1 MSIERRVA
9 VVTGSGQGI
18 GAGCA
23 RSLAQAGFSVVLMS
37 PSERSRNLAR
47 ELGGVGLRGS
57 VLDDA
62 DLNRLVELAIDSYGR
77 IDAVVNNMGH
87 GGSLPGPIERTT
99 YDPRSERP
107 LLEIE
112 DRVWHESLDMYLMNV
127 VRMARLVTP
136 VMTRAGGGAIV
147 NISSMNALEPRAMY
161 PMSVLRGALHG
172 FTKLYADRYAR
183 HGIRMNN
190 LLPGF
195 VQTGNVS
202 LSADAQDSIP
212 MGRIATLEEIG
223 AACVF
228 LCSAASSYMM
238 GQQVLVDGGLNRAVR

>member
-87 GGSLPGPIERTT
+87 GGQGN
-99 YDPRSERP
+99 
-107 LLEIE
+107 
-112 DRVWHESLDMYLMNV
+112 RVKEVGD
-127 VRMARLVTP
+127 
-136 VMTRAGGGAIV
+136 
-147 NISSMNALEPRAMY
+147 
-161 PMSVLRGALHG
+161 
-172 FTKLYADRYAR
+172 
-183 HGIRMNN
+183 
-190 LLPGF
+190 
-195 VQTGNVS
+195 
-202 LSADAQDSIP
+202 
-212 MGRIATLEEIG
+212 
-223 AACVF
+223 
-228 LCSAASSYMM
+228 
-238 GQQVLVDGGLNRAVR
+238 NRAKC